1 MVEQLQ
7 AKQMH
12 VVVLKTGERVLM
24 DPALTTQRI
33 FMYFYFCINIGSI
46 VGQVSVVYAER
57 YVGFW
62 LAFLLPTIMFALCP
76 IVLMVFKRK
85 YVLRE
90 PTGSVFGKAMSLTK
104 FAYKGK
110 ISANPVTT

>member
-46 VGQVSVVYAER
+46 VGQLSMVYAER
-57 YVGFW
+57 YVGF
-62 LAFLLPTIMFALCP
+62 
-76 IVLMVFKRK
+76 
-85 YVLRE
+85 
-90 PTGSVFGKAMSLTK
+90 
-104 FAYKGK
+104 
-110 ISANPVTT
+110 